1 MNTLEE
7 WPLSMLVFKSPHLE
21 YLKISGLNTTD
32 ENRDVII
39 KFAGKLVVFSS
50 CLHTLWFDWT

>member
-1 MNTLEE
+1 
-7 WPLSMLVFKSPHLE
+7 MLVFKSPHLE